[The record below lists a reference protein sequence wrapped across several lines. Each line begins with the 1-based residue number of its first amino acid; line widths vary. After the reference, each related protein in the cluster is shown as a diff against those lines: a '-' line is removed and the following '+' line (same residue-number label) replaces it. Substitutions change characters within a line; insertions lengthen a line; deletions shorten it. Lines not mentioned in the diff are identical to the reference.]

1 MVAWQVIAILATAA
15 VFLIQD
21 RRAALAAGLGGGLIV
36 LGTALMA
43 LRVFGGGR
51 RVGAGSALLDMVVG
65 MVLKWVVII
74 AGLYVLLARWQ
85 MPFGISVA
93 HPVIQQLADLR
104 MPVVATLGSADDAPA
119 AVENGGQFRR
129 GGKELGHE
137 HGRTLPA
144 WITAR
149 TLLSDYVSDRKPE

>member
-43 LRVFGGGR
+43 LRLFGGGR
-51 RVGAGSALLDMVVG
+51 HVDAGSALAAMIVG

-85 MPFGISVA
+85 MPG
-93 HPVIQQLADLR
+93 LAVLAGMATAMAVNLMALR
-104 MPVVATLGSADDAPA
+104 FKDKA
-119 AVENGGQFRR
+119 
-129 GGKELGHE
+129 
-137 HGRTLPA
+137 
-144 WITAR
+144 
-149 TLLSDYVSDRKPE
+149 